1 MATVILFKYKEY
13 IQLTQADKNVPNIN
27 LPMIQYNTKVYKGV
41 TNTID
46 FLVKNND
53 RKPVR
58 IVGLTLIAQI
68 RAINSPTNAKAP
80 PDILLE
86 KQLEIVD
93 ETKGKAKLVL
103 TPGEIDDWMAGSYRF
118 TIKTINTSNEA
129 ELLYTDINKE
139 TWGSFELMEGMASS
153 LIPPIVID
161 GKKFTETP
169 VDWDLRTK
177 MVTGALP
184 GDAQASRATGTHT
197 VVVYTNKWTGKFWI
211 EGSLSNEPPLPN
223 EWFRIPLTV
232 ESDYYEFTDNTNT
245 APKLFNFTMNLYWI
259 RFVYYPDVQN
269 IGKFTKILY
278 KN

>member
-86 KQLEIVD
+86 KELEIID

-118 TIKTINTSNEA
+118 TIKTINTSNET

-177 MVTGALP
+177 MVTGAIP

-211 EGSLSNEPPLPN
+211 EGSLTNEPPLPN
-223 EWFRIPLTV
+223 EWFKIPLTA
-232 ESDYYEFTDNTNT
+232 EHDYYEFTDNTNT